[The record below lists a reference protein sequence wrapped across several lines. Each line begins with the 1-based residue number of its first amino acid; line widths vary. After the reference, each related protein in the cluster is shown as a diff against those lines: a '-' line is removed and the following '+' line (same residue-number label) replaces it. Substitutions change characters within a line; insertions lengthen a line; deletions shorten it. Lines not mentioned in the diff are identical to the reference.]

1 MSLSMLLPT
10 LLLAAPPAGA
20 QETWRPNDT
29 IASAISA
36 QVTEEGFDS
45 LELAA
50 AEVLPTLLAGQD
62 LLAIPDIEQ
71 DVIGL
76 FTLEL
81 KNVKVGLDVRSL
93 DIVPRTP
100 TSVAYGAELAIELK
114 LRLSLN
120 RASERYNIDLGLC
133 SGTGWLGPTDVNVS
147 ALLQLAV
154 TQTPT
159 GPVFDVNLTLP
170 SRRPGCTGGQCDNP
184 SLGALNFENDC
195 AFLLNTAGNALK
207 DVLLDAVLLPQITPL
222 LNDLEVTLEDALVAA
237 VIDQEV
243 DALGKTLF
251 IELTPRQLK
260 TTPDGLEFLYNS
272 RFTAAQD
279 PCVADYDPLGSLK
292 TPSGVPAITSNP
304 PGTQIA
310 AYVSDDMLN
319 QALYA
324 AFSGG
329 VLCITVDESLL
340 GDSLPIA
347 IDSSLIPLL
356 AGQEYAALLP
366 EEPQELI
373 IRTQPK
379 RVPQVTFQ
387 GQRPL
392 TLELREFGIDL
403 YTDMEGR
410 KARIIGIDADADVG
424 IDADFD
430 ATTGALSILGLED
443 LGSAFTFTV
452 VGDVFIP
459 GTEPNLVEGLSGLLE
474 TVLPLALGGL
484 TDSLSFTLP
493 SFSGLGLDQLE
504 LGAGGQQGDWLRAE
518 AGIGTVPYGDAG
530 AGCDSEGGCS
540 GGCGG
545 GCGGTDGSC
554 GGGCS
559 AAGFNLG
566 TGLGV
571 LLPLWALRR
580 RRTIR

>member
-1 MSLSMLLPT
+1 VSFSILLPT
-10 LLLAAPPAGA
+10 LLLTAPLAGA
-20 QETWRPNDT
+20 QETWRPDDT
-29 IASAISA
+29 VINALSA
-36 QVTEEGFDS
+36 QVTDEGFDA
-45 LELAA
+45 LGDAA
-50 AEVLPTLLAGQD
+50 VEALPGLLAGQD
-62 LLAIPDIEQ
+62 LLDLG
-71 DVIGL
+71 DVGGVILNAKPSIGI
-76 FTLEL
+76 T
-81 KNVKVGLDVRSL
+81 SL
-93 DIVPRTP
+93 DIQPKVPGSI
-100 TSVAYGAELAIELK
+100 SVGAEIEVDLVGTLA
-114 LRLSLN
+114 LN
-120 RASERYNIDLGLC
+120 SPQDPY
-133 SGTGWLGPTDVNVS
+133 T
-147 ALLQLAV
+147 LQLLICDGPGHLAPTRIEASARLQITV
-154 TQTPT
+154 QTT
-159 GPVFDVNLTLP
+159 GTPPNQQKVFKVDLTVLP
-170 SRRPGCTGGQCDNP
+170 NSIKLGQ
-184 SLGALNFENDC
+184 LQLRGEC
-195 AFLLNTAGNALK
+195 ATLLNIVGDALK
-207 DVLLDAVLLPQITPL
+207 DVLIDALLGNLLGSTIT
-222 LNDLEVTLEDALVAA
+222 DLETTLEEALQAA
-237 VIDQEV
+237 FIKQEV

-251 IELTPRQLK
+251 IDLSPRQLK
-260 TTPDGLEFLYNS
+260 TTADGLELIYDAK
-272 RFTAAQD
+272 FTAAQD
-279 PCVADYDPLGSLK
+279 PCVADDDPLGSLK
-292 TPSGVPAITSNP
+292 TSTPIPPIGANP

-324 AFSGG
+324 AYSGG

-347 IDSSLIPLL
+347 IDSSLVPLL

-366 EEPQELI
+366 ETPQELI
-373 IRTQPK
+373 IRTRPK
-379 RVPQVTFQ
+379 RVPQVNFQ

-410 KARIIGIDADADVG
+410 KARIVGIEADADVG
-424 IDADFD
+424 VDADFD
-430 ATTGALSILGLED
+430 DTTGALSILGLED

-459 GTEPNLVEGLSGLLE
+459 GTEPNLVEGLGGLLE

-493 SFSGLGLDQLE
+493 SFGGLGLDRLV

-518 AGIGTVPYGDAG
+518 AGIGAVTYGDAG
-530 AGCDSEGGCS
+530 AGCDGSGGCS
-540 GGCGG
+540 GGGCGG

-580 RRTIR
+580 RRSRA